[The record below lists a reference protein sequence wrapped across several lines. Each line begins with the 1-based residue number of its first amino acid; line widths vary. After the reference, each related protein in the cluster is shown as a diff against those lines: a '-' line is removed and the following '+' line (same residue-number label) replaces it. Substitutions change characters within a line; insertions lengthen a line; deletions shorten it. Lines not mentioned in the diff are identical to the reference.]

1 MSLRLATLQRLL
13 LMAAIALAIAYFGAL
28 RPLAERVADQ
38 DKPLR
43 ELRTAVSD
51 AMVEAGLPRGT
62 DFQRVSERLVSLQA
76 ASERFATAEREARPR
91 IDLPAEVRVRLDEP
105 FQLVE
110 FLNESQRRLEEL
122 AALAQSSRVTLTP
135 GLPRGFP
142 RYQPELAHPELLWV
156 QLATVNRVLR
166 TAIRAGVREVLE
178 VSVEPLPLQ
187 DPPEVGPLLPS
198 ATPVPRPPPEAWTS
212 LRVHVTAVGN
222 MDALGRLLMA
232 LALTPEEIKAAGLAE
247 DLGARPA
254 LFLDHFL
261 IRRHQLDAAEQG
273 QLELVVCTV
282 VPQPSP

>member
-1 MSLRLATLQRLL
+1 MNLRLATLQRLL
-13 LMAAIALAIAYFGAL
+13 LMAAIALAIVYFGAL

-38 DKPLR
+38 EAPLKQ
-43 ELRTAVSD
+43 LRQAVSD

-62 DFQRVSERLVSLQA
+62 DFQRVEERLISLQG
-76 ASERFATAEREARPR
+76 ASARFADAERTARPR
-91 IDLPAEVRVRLDEP
+91 IELPVEIRARLDEP

-122 AALAQSSRVTLTP
+122 AALAQASRVTITP

-142 RYQPELAHPELLWV
+142 RYQPELARPELLWV

-166 TAIRAGVREVLE
+166 TAIRAGVREILE
-178 VSVEPLPLQ
+178 VSVESLPLQ
-187 DPPEVGPLLPS
+187 DPPELGPLLPGLQP
-198 ATPVPRPPPEAWTS
+198 APRPAPEAWVS
-212 LRVHVTAVGN
+212 LRVHLTTVGN

-232 LALTPEEIKAAGLAE
+232 LALTPEEVKTAGLAE
-247 DLGARPA
+247 DLAARPA

-261 IRRHQLDAAEQG
+261 VRRHQLDAAEQV

-282 VPQPSP
+282 VPQSPP